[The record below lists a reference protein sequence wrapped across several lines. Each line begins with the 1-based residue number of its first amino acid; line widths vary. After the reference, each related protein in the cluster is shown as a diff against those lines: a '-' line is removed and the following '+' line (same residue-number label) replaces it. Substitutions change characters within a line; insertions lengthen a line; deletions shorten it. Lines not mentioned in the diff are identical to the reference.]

1 MCLDFGF
8 VKQPRRIFCI
18 FLESRCVLQHSYTC
32 YHTHCLPLWDARYKK
47 RRIKMKIVLYG
58 ATGNSGRRILQELTK
73 RGHQVTAVARDIS
86 KLPPTVRAVKDD
98 LSDVDA
104 IASVIAGADVLV
116 SAYAPPQDK
125 TDALLGVTERQ
136 IAAVKKAGVSR
147 LIVVGGAGLLEVAP
161 GVTLIASGYLPEAY
175 LPIATSHEKAL
186 RILKRSDVNWTY
198 FSPAGFFAAGERTG
212 KFRLGT
218 RNLIANEKGDSRI
231 SFEDY
236 AVALVDEIETPKHER
251 GQLSIGY

>member
-1 MCLDFGF
+1 MN
-8 VKQPRRIFCI
+8 V
-18 FLESRCVLQHSYTC
+18 V
-32 YHTHCLPLWDARYKK
+32 
-47 RRIKMKIVLYG
+47 VYG
-58 ATGNSGRRILQELTK
+58 ATGNSGRSILKELTS
-73 RGHQVTAVARDIS
+73 RGHHVTAVARDTS
-86 KLPPTVRAVKDD
+86 KVPSSVKAVKDD
-98 LSDVDA
+98 LSSVEA
-104 IASVIAGADVLV
+104 IASIIAGADVVV
-116 SAYAPPQDK
+116 SAYAPPPND

-136 IAAVKKAGVSR
+136 IAAVKKAGKAR

-186 RILKRSDVNWTY
+186 GILKASDINWTY
-198 FSPAGFFAAGERTG
+198 FSPAGFFEAGERTG

-218 RNLIANEKGDSRI
+218 TNLIANEKGDSRI

-236 AVALVDEIETPKHER
+236 AVALVDEIEKPAHER